1 MKRII
6 PLLVSLLLVIT
17 AANAQSFDNNCT
29 VDKFPYAYAYG
40 QYRGAGAEFGVWP
53 QDNLIGGAVGITFIS
68 ERVTK
73 VKTET
78 TPESTTTEWRST
90 IYTKGLLRVNRFVY
104 ITGLVGAYDLT
115 EGYYGIGT
123 RLSAPIGRGNLCTV
137 ALEPQYT
144 SRGGN
149 LLAGLGFA
157 LQ

>member
-6 PLLVSLLLVIT
+6 PLLLLLVTT
-17 AANAQSFDNNCT
+17 AANAQSFDNHCS

-40 QYRGAGAEFGVWP
+40 QYRGAGAELGVWP
-53 QDNLIGGAVGITFIS
+53 QDNLIGGAVGITY
-68 ERVTK
+68 VTEQ
-73 VKTET
+73 VTHAKTVT
-78 TPESTTTEWRST
+78 TPETTTTEWRSS
-90 IYTKGLLRVNRFVY
+90 IYVKGIARVNRFVY
-104 ITGLVGAYDLT
+104 VTGVVGTYDLT
-115 EGYYGIGT
+115 EAYYGVGT
-123 RLSAPIGRGNLCTV
+123 RLSMPIGRGNLCTV